1 MESTNYTEA
10 FYKKLL
16 DNLLEPLELKTHQG
30 KVQSSF
36 QDLHMKGIFLKDTRI
51 GGVCRVAS
59 ASVLEKDAVFKYL
72 VCGSYE
78 QFAKSIQNIEWINV
92 PAPFLSDGFRR
103 TFVNPYFGYSIEE
116 MLIARDLL
124 VDK

>member
-16 DNLLEPLELKTHQG
+16 DDLLEPLELKTHQG

-36 QDLHMKGIFLKDTRI
+36 QDLHTTGIFLKDAKI
-51 GGVCRVAS
+51 GGVCTVAS
-59 ASVLEKDAVFKYL
+59 EKDTVFKYL
-72 VCGSYE
+72 VCGSYK
-78 QFAKSIQNIEWINV
+78 QFTKSMQNIKWISV
-92 PAPFLSDGFRR
+92 TAPFLIDEFRR
-103 TFVNPYFGYSIEE
+103 LVVNPYFGYSIEE

>member
-16 DNLLEPLELKTHQG
+16 DDLLEPLELKTHQG

-36 QDLHMKGIFLKDTRI
+36 QDLHTIGVFLKDTII
-51 GGVCRVAS
+51 GGLCSVAG
-59 ASVLEKDAVFKYL
+59 ASMLEKDAVFKYL

-78 QFAKSIQNIEWINV
+78 QLAKSIQNTKWIYV
-92 PAPFLSDGFRR
+92 PAPFLSNGFRR
-103 TFVNPYFGYSIEE
+103 LFVNPYFGYSIEE